1 VGEYVREYI
10 DLVWN
15 TSCRANQKIRLNRI
29 EAYTIRARYG
39 MSMNRTEVSAKFYPP
54 GGWFAMFLR
63 VLYLHGLR
71 VVVSPAQGSG
81 YTRVRLDPT
90 GRKAKKSGERMML
103 EEFDVATR
111 DLGS

>member
-1 VGEYVREYI
+1 MEYI
-10 DLVWN
+10 VQGEPKDTFKPHRSLYDPS
-15 TSCRANQKIRLNRI
+15 TL
-29 EAYTIRARYG
+29 RYVYEP
-39 MSMNRTEVSAKFYPP
+39 SEVSAKFYPP

-103 EEFDVATR
+103 EEFGVATR